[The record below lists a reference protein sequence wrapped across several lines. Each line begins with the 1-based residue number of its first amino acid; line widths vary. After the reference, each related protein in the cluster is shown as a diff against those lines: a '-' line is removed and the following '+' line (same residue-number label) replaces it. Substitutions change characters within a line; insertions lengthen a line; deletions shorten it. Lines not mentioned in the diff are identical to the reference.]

1 MVNPQFTLRELQP
14 SDSPA
19 LVQLLTEFDGDMITR
34 LQVDPFEALV
44 SGTENRTTGVVVEC
58 AGFDGIIG
66 MGTVRYSSVQY
77 NGEILPLAFLDG
89 LKVRKDFRG
98 NGLGYKIAAWRIQRA
113 REEFG
118 DQCVIGTG
126 MLHDNHASHAVASKW
141 CREFA
146 ESAFDVRLV
155 PTSTKRPRALAGV
168 NVREIDF
175 QEYEEFGKKQSAF
188 YSQHNLYAP
197 GNPGSIANALDVSVE
212 GRKPYRYFVAVDA
225 HGNLLAGAQTWSRGI
240 LKTDTIHNPPA
251 PLRVLNK
258 VFRLLPSDF
267 TIRDIAVSGLWYES
281 GQAKVAQFL
290 WEMMRWACR
299 DQGTTLVASFDSRD
313 PAMNIVNLKPW
324 NQPRPK
330 ITIAIH
336 APTALK
342 RDQLLFSIGRV

>member
-1 MVNPQFTLRELQP
+1 
-14 SDSPA
+14 
-19 LVQLLTEFDGDMITR
+19 
-34 LQVDPFEALV
+34 
-44 SGTENRTTGVVVEC
+44 
-58 AGFDGIIG
+58 
-66 MGTVRYSSVQY
+66 
-77 NGEILPLAFLDG
+77 
-89 LKVRKDFRG
+89 
-98 NGLGYKIAAWRIQRA
+98 
-113 REEFG
+113 
-118 DQCVIGTG
+118 

-155 PTSTKRPRALAGV
+155 PTLTKRPRALAGV

-175 QEYEEFGKKQSAF
+175 QEYEEFSNKQSAF
-188 YSQHNLYAP
+188 YSQYNLYAP
-197 GNPGSIANALDVSVE
+197 GNPGSIAKALDVSVE

-225 HGNLLAGAQTWSRGI
+225 HGNLLAGAQTWSRGL
-240 LKTDTIHNPPA
+240 LKTDTINNPPA

-267 TIRDIAVSGLWYES
+267 TIRDIAVSGLWYEP

-299 DQGTTLVASFDSRD
+299 DQGTTLVAGFDSRD

-330 ITIAIH
+330 ITFAIH

-342 RDQLLFSIGRV
+342 RDPLLFSIGRV